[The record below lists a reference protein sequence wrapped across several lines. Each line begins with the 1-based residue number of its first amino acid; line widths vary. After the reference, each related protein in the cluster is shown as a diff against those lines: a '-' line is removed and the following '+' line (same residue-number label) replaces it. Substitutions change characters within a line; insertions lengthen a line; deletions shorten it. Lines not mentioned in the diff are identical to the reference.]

1 MGLSFA
7 EIGVVLLVALIVIGP
22 DKLPKV
28 AKSIGKGYA
37 EFKRAFNDL
46 KRAADINNIEV
57 PPAKARDIKSVYKS
71 RWEEEALK
79 SEVVEQAQPEAKA
92 SSEQEPPAE
101 AAETETAEAS
111 EVSEVSSGSGRAKR
125 GDLIKGAD

>member
-7 EIGVVLLVALIVIGP
+7 EIGVILLVALIVIGP
-22 DKLPKV
+22 DKLPNV

-46 KRAADINNIEV
+46 KRAADINNVEV
-57 PPAKARDIKSVYKS
+57 APTKTRELKSAYKS

-79 SEVVEQAQPEAKA
+79 DMRDESVDALSLDENKSEAEESLPKVEDK
-92 SSEQEPPAE
+92 SEE
-101 AAETETAEAS
+101 
-111 EVSEVSSGSGRAKR
+111 RAKR
-125 GDLIKGAD
+125 SDLIREADV

>member
-22 DKLPKV
+22 EKLPKV

-46 KRAADINNIEV
+46 KRTVDINNIEV
-57 PPAKARDIKSVYKS
+57 PPTKARDVKSAYKS

-79 SEVVEQAQPEAKA
+79 SEERAQESDGKA
-92 SSEQEPPAE
+92 
-101 AAETETAEAS
+101 AAELTDPAETAEA
-111 EVSEVSSGSGRAKR
+111 EVSEGRAKR
-125 GDLIKGAD
+125 SDLIKGAD

>member
-7 EIGVVLLVALIVIGP
+7 EIGVILLVALIVIGP
-22 DKLPKV
+22 DKLPNV

-46 KRAADINNIEV
+46 KRAADINNVEV
-57 PPAKARDIKSVYKS
+57 APTKARELKSAYKS

-79 SEVVEQAQPEAKA
+79 DMRDESADTHSSDENKSKAPEESAAKVEDKPE
-92 SSEQEPPAE
+92 E
-101 AAETETAEAS
+101 
-111 EVSEVSSGSGRAKR
+111 RAKR
-125 GDLIKGAD
+125 SELIREADV

>member
-7 EIGVVLLVALIVIGP
+7 EIGIVLLVALIVIGP

-46 KRAADINNIEV
+46 KRAADINNVEV
-57 PPAKARDIKSVYKS
+57 TPQRARDTKSVYKS
-71 RWEEEALK
+71 RWEAEALEETPHDAQEVNKIAAPAAEAETK
-79 SEVVEQAQPEAKA
+79 SEP
-92 SSEQEPPAE
+92 
-101 AAETETAEAS
+101 AAENKPVE
-111 EVSEVSSGSGRAKR
+111 RAKR
-125 GDLIKGAD
+125 SDLIKEVD

>member
-22 DKLPKV
+22 EKLPQV

-46 KRAADINNIEV
+46 KRTADINMEV
-57 PPAKARDIKSVYKS
+57 PPAKARDVKSAYKS

-79 SEVVEQAQPEAKA
+79 SEAEAQEPEDKA
-92 SSEQEPPAE
+92 SSEQA
-101 AAETETAEAS
+101 TLAEAS
-111 EVSEVSSGSGRAKR
+111 EAEVAEASEASGGGRAKR
-125 GDLIKGAD
+125 SDLIKGAD